1 MHPGGGSVAVKQ
13 VTRPNFNAALEGLR
27 ACVEESDFVAVDLE
41 MTSVTS
47 APWRDSFEFDRSDVR
62 YLKLKDPAEKF
73 VVVQFGVCPFRWD
86 SSKGSFF
93 AHPHNFYI
101 FPQKELPLHG
111 PPDDFLWQ
119 ATSIDFLAKY
129 QFDFNACIYEG
140 AFLNQR
146 MKNKLHKWHDSILR
160 SPDKAYID
168 KEDAGINN
176 AQFQTVI
183 SRKQYVLEDLRKN
196 TEKRIKSSVGF
207 RHVVDLLASA
217 GKLIVGHNCE
227 ATGVPICDG
236 VRAGEFTPIGA
247 CGAPSWVDGRLESL
261 RRFRRTSNEKVESIN
276 KTTWKAREERVS
288 TVALYLVEVIRA
300 GGAVASL
307 RNESTATE
315 RLARYVALDDKTT
328 RDQRTIGG
336 ISNGTTLAL
345 IAMLEWC

>member
-129 QFDFNACIYEG
+129 QFDFNACIYEE
-140 AFLNQR
+140 
-146 MKNKLHKWHDSILR
+146 NK
-160 SPDKAYID
+160 
-168 KEDAGINN
+168 KE
-176 AQFQTVI
+176 
-183 SRKQYVLEDLRKN
+183 K
-196 TEKRIKSSVGF
+196 
-207 RHVVDLLASA
+207 
-217 GKLIVGHNCE
+217 
-227 ATGVPICDG
+227 
-236 VRAGEFTPIGA
+236 
-247 CGAPSWVDGRLESL
+247 PS
-261 RRFRRTSNEKVESIN
+261 
-276 KTTWKAREERVS
+276 
-288 TVALYLVEVIRA
+288 
-300 GGAVASL
+300 
-307 RNESTATE
+307 
-315 RLARYVALDDKTT
+315 
-328 RDQRTIGG
+328 
-336 ISNGTTLAL
+336 
-345 IAMLEWC
+345 